1 MKVKSS
7 ASFLVSIALHL
18 IVCVIGFFYWFGVNP
33 SQHADTIDAFFT
45 SVEEPKNKRITPP
58 KRPKIQR
65 ETTQNTSQAKMKI
78 LTSNAPPT
86 QRGAVSAAEP
96 SEFQTFEKVDL
107 NAGIDAAPTNINFQ
121 GVPRIKRGAV
131 QPVKKQK
138 KTTERYKSRLVKFIE
153 AQEGPQNIVY
163 CIDLSKSMQVL
174 QERKLKRILDLMQ
187 DSLTFLEPH
196 DKFNLMTFS
205 TELVPY
211 SNDYVSISEESV
223 ASASSY
229 ISNIKTQVN
238 TKGQDYDMLTAL
250 IEISKSS
257 PTIVVLF
264 SDGIPT
270 SISTPDLD
278 FIGQHA
284 KGNGRIF
291 GMGMGMAPDYPG
303 AVMLKKLTTVSD
315 GDLWLVD
322 R

>member
-1 MKVKSS
+1 MKAKSS
-7 ASFLVSIALHL
+7 ASFIVSIALHL
-18 IVCVIGFFYWFGVNP
+18 IVCVIGFFYWFSVNP
-33 SQHADTIDAFFT
+33 SQHADSIDTFFT
-45 SVEEPKNKRITPP
+45 SVEEPKNKRITPT
-58 KRPKIQR
+58 KRPQIQR
-65 ETTQNTSQAKMKI
+65 ETTQSTSQAKMKI

-96 SEFQTFEKVDL
+96 SDFQTFEKVDL
-107 NAGIDAAPTNINFQ
+107 NAGIDAAPTTIEFQ
-121 GVPRIKRGAV
+121 GVPRIQRGAV
-131 QPVKKQK
+131 EPVMKQK
-138 KTTERYKSRLVKFIE
+138 KTTERFKSKLVKFIE

-196 DKFNLMTFS
+196 DQFNIMAYS
-205 TELVPY
+205 TQLVPY
-211 SNDYVSISEESV
+211 NKDFVTVSERSV
-223 ASASSY
+223 AEASSY

-250 IEISKSS
+250 TEISKSS
-257 PTIVVLF
+257 PTLVVLF

>member
-1 MKVKSS
+1 MKTKSS
-7 ASFLVSIALHL
+7 ASFLISFALHL
-18 IVCVIGFFYWFGVNP
+18 IVCIIGFFYWFGVNP
-33 SQHADTIDAFFT
+33 SQHVDNIDAFFT

-65 ETTQNTSQAKMKI
+65 ETTQSTSQAKMKI

-96 SEFQTFEKVDL
+96 SEFQTFDKVDL
-107 NAGIDAAPTNINFQ
+107 NAGIDAAPTNIEFQ
-121 GVPRIKRGAV
+121 GVPRIQRGAV

-138 KTTERYKSRLVKFIE
+138 KTTGRYKSRLVKFIE
-153 AQEGPQNIVY
+153 AQEGPQSIVY
-163 CIDLSKSMQVL
+163 CIDMSKSMQVL

-196 DKFNLMTFS
+196 DRFNLMTFS
-205 TELVPY
+205 TELVSY
-211 SNDYVSISEESV
+211 SNNFVSVSEESV
-223 ASASSY
+223 ASASTY
-229 ISNIKTQVN
+229 ISNIKTHVN
-238 TKGQDYDMLTAL
+238 NKGQDYDMLTAL
-250 IEISKSS
+250 TEISKSS